1 MNSSRHISHE
11 GLIVSDGIRQYRIVN
26 GYRVHLE
33 EPPAELLQE
42 ILEDARQFQLHQ
54 TAKQ

>member
-11 GLIVSDGIRQYRIVN
+11 GLIVSDDIRQYRIVN